1 MITFWFPFPVIPN
14 RYEPMLFSSM
24 IRFLVRLAIIFLE
37 SVSWCINMLWNVA
50 GSMVADISAK
60 SQRQVYDES
69 YPCKH
74 HTMPEP
80 ERGRTGILWHVYG
93 SPTLMFLEATSSLIS
108 SRLAALRV
116 IRGCLGAGTRNLLV
130 TWLACRYWTERVY
143 SDIITSNPSSQHV
156 W

>member
-1 MITFWFPFPVIPN
+1 MIIFWFPFPVIPN
-14 RYEPMLFSSM
+14 RYESMLFSSLRR
-24 IRFLVRLAIIFLE
+24 ILVRLVIICLE
-37 SVSWCINMLWNVA
+37 SVSLCINMLWNVA

-60 SQRQVYDES
+60 SQRQVCDES

-74 HTMPEP
+74 HTIPEP
-80 ERGRTGILWHVYG
+80 ERGRTGTFWPVYK

-108 SRLAALRV
+108 SRLAVLRV

-130 TWLACRYWTERVY
+130 TWLACRYQTERVY